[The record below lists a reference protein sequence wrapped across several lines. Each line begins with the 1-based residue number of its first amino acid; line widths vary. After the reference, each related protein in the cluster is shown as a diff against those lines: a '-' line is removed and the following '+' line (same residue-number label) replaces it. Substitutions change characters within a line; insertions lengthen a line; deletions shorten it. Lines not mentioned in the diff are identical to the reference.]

1 MSWIF
6 YALLAPA
13 LWAAVNH
20 IDKYIISKY
29 FKEIPATL
37 LVLFTSFTALLG
49 AILISLFVPIG
60 NITFSQALWI
70 MLGGMIFVASYIPY
84 IYALK
89 EDEASL
95 VAPLFQMVFVFSF
108 ILGFLFLGEKL
119 SFMQFVASIFIVA
132 GAVTLSVDL
141 DSSVRKLRSKTF
153 FRMIL
158 ASFLIAL
165 NMLIFKMIALES
177 SFWVTTFWEYI
188 GAFLF
193 GFAIVIFSP
202 LSRQAFFNIIR
213 KNSIILKWNLFNE
226 ILNLLARL
234 SAGFASLVVPLVL
247 ISLLNGVQPFFVVVY
262 GAIIPFIFKNVE
274 KEKFYGKYVIQKIVS
289 ILLMCI
295 GAYFLFK

>member
-37 LVLFTSFTALLG
+37 LVLFTSATAGLG
-49 AILISLFVPIG
+49 AVLISFFVPIG
-60 NITFSQALWI
+60 TITFSQALWI
-70 MLGGMIFVASYIPY
+70 ILGGMIFVAAYIPY
-84 IYALK
+84 VYALK
-89 EDEASL
+89 DDEASL

-177 SFWVTTFWEYI
+177 SFWVTTFWEYV

-193 GFAIVIFSP
+193 GVLILIFSRS
-202 LSRQAFFNIIR
+202 SRMAFFMVIK
-213 KNSIILKWNLFNE
+213 KNTVVIKWNIFNE
-226 ILNLLARL
+226 VLNLLARL
-234 SAGFASLVVPLVL
+234 SAGFASLVVPLAL
-247 ISLLNGVQPFFVVVY
+247 ISLVNGIQPFFIVVY
-262 GAIIPFIFKNVE
+262 GAIIPFIFKNSE
-274 KEKFYGKYVIQKIVS
+274 KEKFYGKYLYQKIIS
-289 ILLMCI
+289 IILMFI
-295 GAYFLFK
+295 GAYFLFQ